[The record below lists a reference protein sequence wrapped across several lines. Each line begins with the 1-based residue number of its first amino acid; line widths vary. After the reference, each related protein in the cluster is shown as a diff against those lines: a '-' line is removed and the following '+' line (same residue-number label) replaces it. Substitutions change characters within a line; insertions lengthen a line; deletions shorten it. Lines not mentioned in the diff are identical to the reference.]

1 MPVILLPMTK
11 YYSVITLVLNK
22 CIFHLLYLAMILCV
36 FTLQYCLID
45 VHRMN
50 LSWNLFHPSIN
61 FKLGLQ
67 KERFGYWNK
76 NGGWSGGWLPK
87 GYPICTDNSSSSF
100 QYRKSFAD
108 QLYIPGIS
116 ENVHLLGFWYLIVYE
131 KNTYCSTLSFLFLHN
146 VAYRVPLSY
155 G

>member
-1 MPVILLPMTK
+1 MITCFVGQKVRDLNIDHLVNTWINCCIIYLLVNYLGSICLCFWDNWYCQFIVFPMTK

-22 CIFHLLYLAMILCV
+22 CTSIFHLLYLAMIMCV

-67 KERFGYWNK
+67 KERFSYWNK
-76 NGGWSGGWLPK
+76 NGGWSGGRLP
-87 GYPICTDNSSSSF
+87 
-100 QYRKSFAD
+100 
-108 QLYIPGIS
+108 
-116 ENVHLLGFWYLIVYE
+116 
-131 KNTYCSTLSFLFLHN
+131 
-146 VAYRVPLSY
+146 
-155 G
+155 